1 MDITAHAVKF
11 IGRAALPVNE
21 LIPVQAARKAVD
33 CQIAAHAV
41 QRSREA
47 TVFRE
52 RQHHTAADRVTADVL
67 RQDRGRQVQRA
78 ARGVKVDRFKRAV
91 QRERAGRRVGRK
103 LTDCSIRHRQ
113 ITARAVEVQVL
124 IAASHQGHAAGDAVQ
139 FQLTERQCRE

>member
-52 RQHHTAADRVTADVL
+52 RQHHAAADRVTADVL
-67 RQDRGRQVQRA
+67 RQDGGRQVQRA
-78 ARGVKVDRFKRAV
+78 ARGIEVDCFKRTA

-103 LTDCSIRHRQ
+103 LTDCGIRHRQ

-124 IAASHQGHAAGDAVQ
+124 IRAARQGHAAGDAVQ